1 LGEQDPRVAWFRKH
15 IVRVNDP
22 TILGALPYCAAVYDI
37 AINMLP
43 HGGYYLGIKVTH
55 RDSEEYLKN
64 ALPPW
69 HNVCVSYVPG

>member
-1 LGEQDPRVAWFRKH
+1 MPQGR
-15 IVRVNDP
+15 NDEAMKGYQQF
-22 TILGALPYCAAVYDI
+22 IAQKERLAADF
-37 AINMLP
+37 P
-43 HGGYYLGIKVTH
+43 EYYLGIKVTH